1 MTKKVK
7 KSVSVKTTVKKGK
20 KVAEKTINLTGKE
33 EEKQSLVLKKKKS
46 KKIISKTDIKKL
58 NERMVKRRE
67 VKVEKVKV
75 GKEPVKK
82 GKKKSQPKAK
92 YELSIDVK
100 DLLKAGCHLGHKK
113 SKTHPKTKDN
123 IYMIR
128 NGVAVFDLPN
138 SIKLLD
144 RACNFVYSEVKKGK
158 KIAMVGTKRQAKEV
172 VKRVASELGLPYV
185 TARWLGGT
193 VSNWDQIKKN
203 IEKLNGYKE
212 GMKEGK
218 FDKNT
223 KKERSMMRKD
233 MVRLERMVGGLAGLD
248 KLFDVLF
255 VVDAGFEKTAVR
267 EARAKGIPV
276 VAIVDSD
283 TDPRVVDWPIP
294 LNDDNVKSVSIVVEE
309 IGKAVKSYESKRK
322 NRKS

>member
-7 KSVSVKTTVKKGK
+7 NSSSVKTTVKRGK
-20 KVAEKTINLTGKE
+20 KATEKTINLAGIE
-33 EEKQSLVLKKKKS
+33 QEKSSLVLKKKNP
-46 KKIISKTDIKKL
+46 KKIISKADIKKL
-58 NERMVKRRE
+58 NERMAKRRAEKTERKE
-67 VKVEKVKV
+67 VVVDKS
-75 GKEPVKK
+75 PA
-82 GKKKSQPKAK
+82 KKSTGKSRKKVK

-113 SKTHPKTKDN
+113 SKTHPKTKEN

-138 SIKLLD
+138 SIKLLEK
-144 RACNFVYSEVKKGK
+144 ACNFVYSEAKKGK

-172 VKRVASELGLPYV
+172 VKRVAEELGLPYV

-233 MVRLERMVGGLAGLD
+233 MARLERMVGGLAGLN

-309 IGKAVKSYESKRK
+309 IGKVIKSAS
-322 NRKS
+322 

>member
-7 KSVSVKTTVKKGK
+7 KTVSVKTAVRKGK
-20 KVAEKTINLTGKE
+20 KSIEKTVNLTGIE
-33 EEKQSLVLKKKKS
+33 QEKSSLVLKKKKS
-46 KKIISKTDIKKL
+46 KKIISKADIKKL
-58 NERMVKRRE
+58 NERMAKRR
-67 VKVEKVKV
+67 V
-75 GKEPVKK
+75 GKTEKKEITTNKSSTKK
-82 GKKKSQPKAK
+82 GKRKSQSKAK

-113 SKTHPKTKDN
+113 SKTHPKTKEN
-123 IYMIR
+123 IYMVR
-128 NGVAVFDLPN
+128 NGIAVFDLPN
-138 SIKLLD
+138 SIKLLEK
-144 RACNFVYSEVKKGK
+144 ACNFIHGEVKDGK

-172 VKRVASELGLPYV
+172 VKRVATELNLPYV

-203 IEKLNGYKE
+203 IEKLNNYKE

-233 MVRLERMVGGLAGLD
+233 MARLERMVGGLSGLD
-248 KLFDVLF
+248 SLFDVLF

-267 EARAKGIPV
+267 ETRAKGIAV

-294 LNDDNVKSVSIVVEE
+294 LNDDNVKSVSIIVEE
-309 IGKAVKSYESKRK
+309 IGKAIKSAG
-322 NRKS
+322 

>member
-7 KSVSVKTTVKKGK
+7 KVVSVKTTVEKGK
-20 KVAEKTINLTGKE
+20 KVTEKTINLTGIE
-33 EEKQSLVLKKKKS
+33 EEKASLVLKKKKS
-46 KKIISKTDIKKL
+46 KKIISKADIKKL
-58 NERMVKRRE
+58 NERMVKRQQAKVEE
-67 VKVEKVKV
+67 VKTK
-75 GKEPVKK
+75 KEPAKK
-82 GKKKSQPKAK
+82 GKKKSQKKAK

-113 SKTHPKTKDN
+113 SKTHPKTKGN

-138 SIKLLD
+138 SIKLLEK
-144 RACNFVYSEVKKGK
+144 ACNFIHSEVKKGK

-172 VKRVASELGLPYV
+172 VKRVAIELGLPYV

-233 MVRLERMVGGLAGLD
+233 MARLERMVGGLARLD

-294 LNDDNVKSVSIVVEE
+294 LNDDNVKSVSIIVEE
-309 IGKAVKSYESKRK
+309 IGKAVKT
-322 NRKS
+322 

>member
-7 KSVSVKTTVKKGK
+7 KVVSVKTTVEKGK
-20 KVAEKTINLTGKE
+20 KVTEKTINLTGIE
-33 EEKQSLVLKKKKS
+33 EEKASLVLKKKKS
-46 KKIISKTDIKKL
+46 KKIISKADIKKL
-58 NERMVKRRE
+58 NERMVKRQQAKVEE
-67 VKVEKVKV
+67 VKTK
-75 GKEPVKK
+75 KEPAKK
-82 GKKKSQPKAK
+82 GKKKSQKKAK

-100 DLLKAGCHLGHKK
+100 DMLKAGCHLGHKQ
-113 SKTHPKTKDN
+113 SKTHPKTKGN

-138 SIKLLD
+138 SIKLLEK
-144 RACNFVYSEVKKGK
+144 ACNFIHSEVKKGK

-172 VKRVASELGLPYV
+172 VKRVAIELGLPYV

-233 MVRLERMVGGLAGLD
+233 MARLERMVGGLARLD

-294 LNDDNVKSVSIVVEE
+294 LNDDNVKSVSIIVEE
-309 IGKAVKSYESKRK
+309 IGKAVKT
-322 NRKS
+322 

>member
-1 MTKKVK
+1 M
-7 KSVSVKTTVKKGK
+7 
-20 KVAEKTINLTGKE
+20 
-33 EEKQSLVLKKKKS
+33 
-46 KKIISKTDIKKL
+46 
-58 NERMVKRRE
+58 
-67 VKVEKVKV
+67 
-75 GKEPVKK
+75 
-82 GKKKSQPKAK
+82 
-92 YELSIDVK
+92 
-100 DLLKAGCHLGHKK
+100 GHKK
-113 SKTHPKTKDN
+113 SKTHPKTKGN

-138 SIKLLD
+138 SIKLLEK
-144 RACNFVYSEVKKGK
+144 ACNFIHSEVKKGK

-172 VKRVASELGLPYV
+172 VKRVAIELGLPYV

-233 MVRLERMVGGLAGLD
+233 MARLERMVGGLARLD

-294 LNDDNVKSVSIVVEE
+294 LNDDNVKSVSIIVEE
-309 IGKAVKSYESKRK
+309 IGKAVKT
-322 NRKS
+322 